1 MGALSHCTSLETIDI
16 PDSMIIMDNIAM
28 AGCSELKSVNIG
40 SNLKTVGGQVFA
52 GCTSLEK
59 VNVNLNNKTIPL
71 KTVFGMTRIRLKLFF
86 IRITKGFCLY
96 NTYFIKRTM
105 QWLCRKLRYAT

>member
-16 PDSMIIMDNIAM
+16 PDSVIIMDNIAM

-59 VNVNLNNKTIPL
+59 VNVNLNNKNYTSENGIWYDKN
-71 KTVFGMTRIRLKLFF
+71 KTKIILYPYNKRILPIQHL
-86 IRITKGFCLY
+86 LH
-96 NTYFIKRTM
+96 
-105 QWLCRKLRYAT
+105 